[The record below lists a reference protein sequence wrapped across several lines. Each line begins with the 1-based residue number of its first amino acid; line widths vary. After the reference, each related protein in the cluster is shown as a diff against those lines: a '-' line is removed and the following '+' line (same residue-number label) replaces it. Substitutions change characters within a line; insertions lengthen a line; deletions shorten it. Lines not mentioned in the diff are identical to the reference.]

1 MPQLPKVELH
11 LHLDCSLSYEA
22 VSRLAPHISRAEY
35 DTEFV
40 APSLCA
46 SPADFLTRLR
56 LLAQIQSSKHSTP
69 ASMQPMRIHGPS
81 EMREGE

>member
-22 VSRLAPHISRAEY
+22 VSRLATHISGTEY

-40 APSLCA
+40 APSQCA
-46 SPADFLTRLR
+46 SLADFLTRAR
-56 LLAQIQSSKHSTP
+56 LLAQIQSSKHSMP
-69 ASMQPMRIHGPS
+69 ASMQPTRIHGSS